1 MDALKQS
8 LQLLV
13 LLVIGLA
20 ILLLFGPA
28 VIIIAIV
35 GKIEYRGKV
44 IIDISHIGSLSRVA
58 IGVVGFVAWIVI
70 HGLLFSM
77 LVPTPAL
84 ISIAVPAQVS
94 IDQMDTTFGWQTHQ
108 DGKGSVVL
116 IRSATGIRGNA
127 IEIGYEL
134 KPGGWVAISK
144 EIKPSVLVG
153 TSRIRFS
160 YAGYGAPN
168 TIELKLIYREGV
180 VFSVE
185 WSGVTDTNGGWRM
198 LEASYSQF
206 TCWESTGCSRG
217 EVIDI
222 RRVEKIDFAVSNRPG
237 NTPGIGVVRIDNVE
251 ARR

>member
-116 IRSATGIRGNA
+116 IRSAPGIRGNA

-222 RRVEKIDFAVSNRPG
+222 RRVEKIDFSVSNRPG